1 MGSSDM
7 ADTGETVLDL
17 RGFQCPLPVLKTRH
31 RLRQMAV
38 GDVIVVLSDD
48 PLAGVDIPH
57 LCAEKN
63 QDLLDQQMLEGD
75 ARRFTIRRT
84 EAKI

>member
-1 MGSSDM
+1 MTDES
-7 ADTGETVLDL
+7 ETVLDL

-57 LCAEKN
+57 LCAEKS
-63 QDLLDQQMLEGD
+63 QDLLDQQSLEGD
-75 ARRFTIRRT
+75 VQRFTIRRT
-84 EAKI
+84 QARV

>member
-1 MGSSDM
+1 M
-7 ADTGETVLDL
+7 AETSETVLDL

-63 QDLLDQQMLEGD
+63 QELIKQEMLEGE
-75 ARRFTIRRT
+75 AQRFTIRRT
-84 EAKI
+84 EAKV